1 LANGTCD
8 DHYLVC
14 DQYRHWLYLSKA
26 GLIMGKAILDIA
38 MWIILGSLA
47 VLAVMNAKNFAT
59 DVTAVGGVVTGE
71 STILSGSGYKLAR

>member
-1 LANGTCD
+1 
-8 DHYLVC
+8 
-14 DQYRHWLYLSKA
+14 
-26 GLIMGKAILDIA
+26 MGKAILDIA